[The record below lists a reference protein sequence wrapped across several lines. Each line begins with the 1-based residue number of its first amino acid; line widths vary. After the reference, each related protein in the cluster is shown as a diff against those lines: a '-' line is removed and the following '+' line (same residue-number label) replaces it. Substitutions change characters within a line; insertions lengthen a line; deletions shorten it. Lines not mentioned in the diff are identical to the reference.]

1 MEDKAVRS
9 AGGRLALWVFWLFCL
24 YFCWTLL
31 NDIWLAS
38 KISVPSGFAN
48 VAVNSSGNW
57 LNTASCIVVL
67 GVVGAILGAI
77 AWYTRP
83 RELDA

>member
-1 MEDKAVRS
+1 MEDRAVRS
-9 AGGRLALWVFWLFCL
+9 MGGKLALWVFWIFCV

-38 KISVPSGFAN
+38 QINVPSGFAN
-48 VAVNSSGNW
+48 GAVSTAGNW
-57 LNTASCIVVL
+57 LNTVSGIIVL

-83 RELDA
+83 RDPDA